1 MEAREEELER
11 ELSSCNV
18 EALTMERFTAHIS
31 SVFHS
36 FSSFSFLLSIPFL
49 ILFLI
54 LPILEFLAKEKESW
68 EKRKEEEE
76 QPWEDETDVG
86 LLRLRLP
93 PLGTAI
99 TFPIF
104 ISYTVERFF
113 SFLLIVPMWRR
124 RDKEP
129 SGRKASLD
137 CFLPLEVM
145 GRRTL
150 ESHFLSIVFP

>member
-76 QPWEDETDVG
+76 QPWEDEEKCVLLSLTAAAFTSLLLNQHSLSLVLNVG
-86 LLRLRLP
+86 
-93 PLGTAI
+93 
-99 TFPIF
+99 
-104 ISYTVERFF
+104 
-113 SFLLIVPMWRR
+113 M
-124 RDKEP
+124 
-129 SGRKASLD
+129 
-137 CFLPLEVM
+137 
-145 GRRTL
+145 
-150 ESHFLSIVFP
+150 